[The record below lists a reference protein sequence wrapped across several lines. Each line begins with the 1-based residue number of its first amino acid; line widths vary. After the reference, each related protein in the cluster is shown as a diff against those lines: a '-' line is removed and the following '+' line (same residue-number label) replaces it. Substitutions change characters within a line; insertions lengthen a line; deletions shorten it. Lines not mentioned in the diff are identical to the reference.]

1 MRMISELYGRFNY
14 ISGLKSLFSTY
25 IREYDIAKANISIL
39 YTKGVISKELY
50 EQLLVA
56 HREERQITIG
66 LMQQKDSKIV
76 KILQQGIFEAK
87 KALFELNQIQ
97 DADILTIKNDAVFVI
112 NRKLQHTQ
120 VSEYVEFKLKNTFM
134 DFLNLKGIEFYYG
147 FDRVAGTE
155 SIDVKGLG
163 KKAYLHEPFMTD
175 FIAYIL
181 NSIETGDVEDAI
193 SSFQEF
199 FKDYTEGNLD
209 IGYYRE
215 YNSESMYP
223 IMNTRYKVMYADND
237 RDTKTKVI
245 NGRYNI
251 DILREIFSMLSSR
264 YFLKIKF

>member
-1 MRMISELYGRFNY
+1 MISELWNKFNY

-39 YTKGVISKELY
+39 YSKGVIDKDMYQS
-50 EQLLVA
+50 LLIA
-56 HREERQITIG
+56 PREERQITIG
-66 LMQQKDSKIV
+66 LLQQKDPKIV

-87 KALFELNQIQ
+87 KALFEINQLE

-112 NRKLQHTQ
+112 NKKLHTTQ
-120 VSEYVEFKLKNTFM
+120 VSEYVEFKLKNTFI

-147 FDRVAGTE
+147 MDRISGEDIV
-155 SIDVKGLG
+155 DVKGLG
-163 KKAYLHEPFMTD
+163 KKKYLHDSFMTD

-181 NSIETGDVEDAI
+181 SSIETGDIEDAI
-193 SSFQEF
+193 SSFEDF
-199 FKDYTEGNLD
+199 FKAYTDGELD

-215 YNSESMYP
+215 YNSESMYS
-223 IMNTRYKVMYADND
+223 IINSRYKVMYANND
-237 RDTKTKVI
+237 VYTKTRII

-251 DILREIFSMLSSR
+251 DILREIFGMLSER

>member
-1 MRMISELYGRFNY
+1 
-14 ISGLKSLFSTY
+14 
-25 IREYDIAKANISIL
+25 
-39 YTKGVISKELY
+39 
-50 EQLLVA
+50 
-56 HREERQITIG
+56 
-66 LMQQKDSKIV
+66 
-76 KILQQGIFEAK
+76 
-87 KALFELNQIQ
+87 
-97 DADILTIKNDAVFVI
+97 
-112 NRKLQHTQ
+112 
-120 VSEYVEFKLKNTFM
+120 M

-181 NSIETGDVEDAI
+181 NSIETGDVEDTI